1 MFARFLSPVAGPLV
15 VGGLIAGALVAG
27 AFCLAGCVVEVH
39 TGPAR
44 HETREFAR
52 KGVERLRLNLQMG
65 AGQVNI
71 RGGASQLA
79 RADIAYNVDRW
90 KPDVIYHTLGG
101 SSYLS
106 IEQPGTTGTHLGGNT
121 YTWDIQ
127 LADDVPTEITAH
139 LGAGDARMNL
149 GGLSL
154 RRVEVEMG
162 VGELK
167 MDLRGTPT
175 NDYNVR
181 VSGGVGEAT
190 VYLPRDTGVY
200 ATGHGGIGEIH
211 TEGLRRQ
218 DDHWVND
225 AYKDAKVRI
234 HVDVEGG
241 IGQINLIAN

>member
-1 MFARFLSPVAGPLV
+1 MFARFLSPVA
-15 VGGLIAGALVAG
+15 AALVAG

-39 TGPAR
+39 TGPTR

-65 AGQVNI
+65 AGELRV

-79 RADIAYNVDRW
+79 RADFAYNVDWW
-90 KPDVIYHTLGG
+90 KPEVTYRTLGG
-101 SSYLS
+101 SSDLS
-106 IEQPGTTGTHLGGNT
+106 IEQSGTNSARIGDNT

-127 LADDVPTEITAH
+127 LADDVPAEIAAH
-139 LGAGDARMNL
+139 LGAGEARMNL
-149 GGLSL
+149 GSLLL

-190 VYLPRDTGVY
+190 VYLPRDIGVY
-200 ATGHGGIGEIH
+200 ASGRGGIGEIH
-211 TEGLRRQ
+211 TAGLRRQ
-218 DDHWVND
+218 GDHWVND
-225 AYKDAKVRI
+225 AYHDAKVRI